1 MTTGLSEDAR
11 FFVRFWGV
19 RGSIACPGAATLG
32 YGGNT
37 PCLEIRCG
45 PHLLIVDAGTG
56 LRGLDAAL
64 AAAGPL
70 EADVLFTHTH
80 LDHIWGWPFFTRLLR
95 ADTRLRVWAGNLAP
109 HHRIAEVLGDL
120 LDEPF
125 APVRRA
131 TLRAAVAYRDFRAG
145 ESLAP
150 HPDVHIQT
158 APLNHPQ
165 GATGYRIVHQGRSLC
180 VVTDTEHEP
189 GRPDQAILGLIA
201 GADLVIYDC
210 TYTDDE
216 FPAKRGWGH
225 STWQEGVR
233 LCDAAGAKRFVVF
246 HHDPGHDD
254 RAMDAIAAAVDRA
267 RPGSVVAREGL
278 VLAP

>member
-1 MTTGLSEDAR
+1 MDGDGR

-19 RGSIACPGAATLG
+19 RGSIACPGEDTLG

-37 PCLEIRCG
+37 PCLEIRCDG
-45 PHLLIVDAGTG
+45 RLLIVDAGTG

-64 AAAGPL
+64 AGPAPLAA
-70 EADVLFTHTH
+70 DILFTHTH

-95 ADTRLRVWAGNLAP
+95 ADSRLTVWAGNLAP
-109 HHRIAEVLGDL
+109 QHRVAAVLDGL

-125 APVRRA
+125 TPVRRE
-131 TLRAAVAYRDFRAG
+131 TLRAAVRYRDFRAG
-145 ESLAP
+145 EGFALAP
-150 HPDVHIQT
+150 DLHIQT

-165 GATGYRIVHQGRSLC
+165 GATGYRIAFAGKSIC
-180 VVTDTEHEP
+180 VVTDTEHVP
-189 GRPDQAILGLIA
+189 GRPDTAILGLID

-210 TYTDDE
+210 TYTDEE
-216 FPAKRGWGH
+216 FARRRGWGH

-233 LCDAAGAKRFVVF
+233 LCEAAGAGRLVVF

-254 RAMDAIAAAVDRA
+254 RAMDRIAAAA
-267 RPGSVVAREGL
+267 EALRPGTVVAREGMT
-278 VLAP
+278 LAP

>member
-1 MTTGLSEDAR
+1 MSDESR

-19 RGSIACPGAATLG
+19 RGSIACPGADTLA

-37 PCLEIRCG
+37 PCLEIRCDG
-45 PHLLIVDAGTG
+45 RLFIVDAGTG

-64 AAAGPL
+64 AGPDAL

-95 ADTRLRVWAGNLAP
+95 DDTRLAVWAGNLAP
-109 HHRIAEVLGDL
+109 QHRVEEVLDEL
-120 LDEPF
+120 LGEPF
-125 APVRRA
+125 TPVRRE
-131 TLRAAVAYRDFRAG
+131 TLRAAVRYHDFRAG
-145 ESLAP
+145 ERLAP
-150 HPDVHIQT
+150 GSGVQIQT

-165 GATGYRIVHQGRSLC
+165 GATGYRIAFAGKSIC
-180 VVTDTEHEP
+180 VVTDTEHVP
-189 GRPDQAILGLIA
+189 GKPDAAILDLID

-216 FPAKRGWGH
+216 FAHRRGWGH
-225 STWQEGVR
+225 STWQEGAR
-233 LCDAAGAKRFVVF
+233 LCDAAGVGRFVVF

-254 RAMDAIAAAVDRA
+254 RTMDRIAAEVAAR